1 VIDKDK
7 VFKKFEPHEHLVITP
22 YPKKYETMWRLRDG
36 RTVVLRPIKPEDE
49 PLWLEMFQNFSEE
62 SIRYRFF
69 QILKDTPHE
78 TRIRYCNIDYDRE
91 IAVVPELTEDGHKK
105 ILGVARVSI
114 EPDGKKGEIAFII
127 ADPWQGLGLG
137 TKMVDYAIEI
147 SKDMKI
153 ETVYA
158 IILPDNYRAIDLM
171 KKMGFEIK
179 HTADGTVEAT
189 LNLREE
195 EEIPCKGELPAQK
208 AANDTQT
215 SEVRKETELIK
226 E

>member
-1 VIDKDK
+1 
-7 VFKKFEPHEHLVITP
+7 
-22 YPKKYETMWRLRDG
+22 
-36 RTVVLRPIKPEDE
+36 
-49 PLWLEMFQNFSEE
+49 
-62 SIRYRFF
+62 
-69 QILKDTPHE
+69 
-78 TRIRYCNIDYDRE
+78 
-91 IAVVPELTEDGHKK
+91 
-105 ILGVARVSI
+105 
-114 EPDGKKGEIAFII
+114 
-127 ADPWQGLGLG
+127 
-137 TKMVDYAIEI
+137 
-147 SKDMKI
+147 MKI